1 MRRRD
6 FIKGIA
12 GTAAAW
18 PLASRAAGVRTIGF
32 LYPGPEPAAKPR
44 IAALLAG
51 LAQGGY
57 REGSVQVIVRAAHG
71 DASLLAPMAADL
83 IARKVD
89 LIAAIGP
96 AAVRVAHSASS
107 NIPVVAID
115 LESDPVAS
123 GWAASVARPGGDI
136 TGVFLNFPTFS
147 QKWLELLKEA
157 VPQVASVAVFWDPTT
172 STIQVKAA
180 EQAAGVLKLKLETF
194 EVRAPGDVN
203 PAFQSA
209 AQRGVGALLILSS
222 PFIGAN
228 TKLLAEKAS
237 TQHLPAITLYTDFA
251 HNGGLMAY
259 GPNLLALYRQYGAL
273 AAKVLDGR
281 QPADLPI
288 ENPTKFEFVVNL
300 KTAKAL
306 GLTLPNSLLGLA
318 DDVIE

>member
-1 MRRRD
+1 MRRRE
-6 FIKGIA
+6 FITLIGGA
-12 GTAAAW
+12 AAAW
-18 PLASRAAGVRTIGF
+18 PLASRAAEVHTIGF
-32 LYPGPEPAAKPR
+32 LYPGSEAAAKPR
-44 IAALLAG
+44 IANLLAG
-51 LAQGGY
+51 LAEGGY
-57 REGSVQVIVRAAHG
+57 RERNVEVVVRAARG
-71 DASLLAPMAADL
+71 DANLLAAMATDL

-96 AAVRVAHSASS
+96 PAVRAAQSASS
-107 NIPVVAID
+107 SIPIVAID

-123 GWAASVARPGGDI
+123 GWATSVARPGRHI

-147 QKWLELLKEA
+147 QKWLGLLKEA
-157 VPQVASVAVFWDPTT
+157 VPQVTSVAVFWDPST
-172 STIQVKAA
+172 STVQMKAA
-180 EQAAGVLKLKLETF
+180 EQAAGVLKLKLEAF
-194 EVRAPGDVN
+194 EVRAPGDVDT
-203 PAFQSA
+203 AFQSA

-228 TKLLAEKAS
+228 TKLFAEKAS
-237 TQHLPAITLYTDFA
+237 TQHLPAITLYTEFA
-251 HNGGLMAY
+251 HNGGLMSY

-300 KTAKAL
+300 KTANAL